1 MHFTEES
8 TYDIVGTFPRRQALI
23 RRTHFDSS
31 LGELCQLNPPRYP
44 LIEGRVVLR
53 KELRMLY

>member
-1 MHFTEES
+1 MHCTEES
-8 TYDIVGTFPRRQALI
+8 TCDIVGTFPRRQALI
-23 RRTHFDSS
+23 RRTHFDLSS
-31 LGELCQLNPPRYP
+31 GELCQLKPPRYP